1 MHMLLTDFASQ
12 QIDDIKPSPKNM
24 GYKIGAVSRIT
35 GIGSETLRAWER
47 RYKAVIPKR
56 TDSGDRQYTRDD
68 VAKLLLLKSLT
79 ETGLSIGT
87 IANLD
92 AAELK
97 SLYEESNH
105 NDKYLNVGHKTQT
118 SNEVDCN
125 VALLG
130 DGFPVR
136 ILDGLEEVKGIN
148 LIGMYE
154 SIDTFRSD
162 SDQST
167 QVNIVVVETPTI
179 NADTKEKVSQILE
192 SSGAWHVVL
201 IYGFANQQQIEEL
214 QSSQITVVR
223 SAVDVQEL
231 ARLCIFHSGGS
242 ERLPGLEAG
251 STLHYEQTIPSRKF
265 SNKQLTELASM
276 SSAIKCECPK
286 HMSDIVKDLVSFE
299 IYSAECESENE
310 QDSALHNY
318 LHATTAQARSMLE
331 EAMSHL
337 IRVEGIDLN
346 K

>member
-1 MHMLLTDFASQ
+1 MLITNNAKQ
-12 QIDDIKPSPKNM
+12 QHIEDIKPSPQDM
-24 GYKIGAVSRIT
+24 SYKIGAVSRIT

-47 RYKAVIPKR
+47 RYEAVIPKR
-56 TDSGDRQYTRDD
+56 TDSGDRQYTRED
-68 VAKLLLLKSLT
+68 VTKLLMLKGLT
-79 ETGLSIGT
+79 ETGLSIGS
-87 IANLD
+87 IASLD
-92 AAELK
+92 IAELK
-97 SLYEESNH
+97 SLFEENNNNHKIYSNGGQKSQTT
-105 NDKYLNVGHKTQT
+105 NDI
-118 SNEVDCN
+118 DCN

-148 LIGMYE
+148 LVGMYE
-154 SIDTFRSD
+154 SVNTFRENLDESKQID
-162 SDQST
+162 
-167 QVNIVVVETPTI
+167 IVVVEAPTI
-179 NADTKEKVSQILE
+179 NSNTKEQMSQIRE
-192 SSGAWHVVL
+192 ISGAWHVVL
-201 IYGFANQQQIEEL
+201 IYGFANQQQIEAL
-214 QSSQITVVR
+214 QSSQTTVVR

-265 SNKQLTELASM
+265 SNRHLTTLASI
-276 SSAIKCECPK
+276 SSTIKCECPK

-299 IYSAECESENE
+299 IYCAECENENE
-310 QDSALHNY
+310 QDAALHSY

-346 K
+346 Q

>member
-1 MHMLLTDFASQ
+1 MLITDFEDNHTES
-12 QIDDIKPSPKNM
+12 ITPNTKNM
-24 GYKIGAVSRIT
+24 VYKIGAVSRIT

-47 RYKAVIPKR
+47 RYEAVIPNR
-56 TDSGDRQYTRDD
+56 SESGDRQYSRED
-68 VAKLLLLKSLT
+68 VTKLLMLKTLT
-79 ETGLSIGT
+79 ESGISIGT
-87 IANLD
+87 IARLGPI
-92 AAELK
+92 ELK
-97 SLYEESNH
+97 SLFEEHSKDH
-105 NDKYLNVGHKTQT
+105 DKYTNGTPKTQI
-118 SNEVDCN
+118 SNVVDCN

-154 SIDTFRSD
+154 SINDMQNTIDKSK
-162 SDQST
+162 QI
-167 QVNIVVVETPTI
+167 NIVVVETPTI
-179 NADTKEKVSQILE
+179 NAKTKEQMSKIIE
-192 SSGAWHVVL
+192 ITGAWHIVI

-242 ERLPGLEAG
+242 ERLPGLQAG

-265 SNKQLTELASM
+265 SNAQLNNLASI
-276 SSAIKCECPK
+276 SSTIKCECPK

-299 IYSAECESENE
+299 IYSAECENEND
-310 QDSALHNY
+310 QDAALHSY

-337 IRVEGIDLN
+337 IRVEGIDIN
-346 K
+346 Q